1 MNKEEK
7 MNATIKSIPSKFTV
21 VNFTANYKAHFNA
34 SLNVAIWSAM
44 IVAFALL
51 TLSAIF
57 TSLTGPDYLYIR
69 GNMSLTQFWQLY
81 PGPIA
86 TVGFLLTYG
95 CTQLVNINKSY
106 WKVYFMNHVE
116 VTYKGE
122 KLDFNDYE
130 LRMYDKD
137 KFIIAKNNQQIDDFI
152 FQLNNAS

>member
-1 MNKEEK
+1 

-34 SLNVAIWSAM
+34 SLNVAIWTV
-44 IVAFALL
+44 IVAASALL

-57 TSLTGPDYLYIR
+57 TSLTGPDSLYIR
-69 GNMSLTQFWQLY
+69 GDMSLTQFWQLY

-86 TVGFLLTYG
+86 TIGFLLTYG
-95 CTQLVNINKSY
+95 CTQLVSINKSY
-106 WKVYFMNHVE
+106 WEVYFINHVE
-116 VTYKGE
+116 VIYKGE
-122 KLDFNDYE
+122 KLDFNGYE

-137 KFIIAKNNQQIDDFI
+137 KFIIAKNNQQINDFI

>member
-21 VNFTANYKAHFNA
+21 INFTANYKAYFNA

-44 IVAFALL
+44 TVAFALL

-69 GNMSLTQFWQLY
+69 GDMSLTQFWQLY

-86 TVGFLLTYG
+86 TISFLLTYG
-95 CTQLVNINKSY
+95 CTQLVAINKSH
-106 WKVYFMNHVE
+106 WKVYFMNNVE
-116 VTYKGE
+116 VSHKEE
-122 KLDFNDYE
+122 KLDLNCYE

-137 KFIIAKNNQQIDDFI
+137 KFIIANSGQQIDDFI